1 MHLRGNRRWVSMV
14 FGAHVFLYFFLDLR
28 ISVCFSTYHFLL
40 GRCEGGC
47 SRGEGASH
55 PVPRSLWNRPW
66 VLQFSFFQIMFCAYH
81 HPDKYP
87 CYKRQQNCQGND
99 GETAAN
105 GIPNF
110 PIRHHP

>member
-14 FGAHVFLYFFLDLR
+14 FGAHVFLYIFRSTYFRLFFHLLFSFFL
-28 ISVCFSTYHFLL
+28 
-40 GRCEGGC
+40 GGGGGC
-47 SRGEGASH
+47 SMGEGASH
-55 PVPRSLWNRPW
+55 PIPPSLWIRPW
-66 VLQFSFFQIMFCAYH
+66 VLQFSFFQIMFCTYH

-105 GIPNF
+105 GIPDF
-110 PIRHHP
+110 PIPDP